1 VSYPGVVPFNDVG
14 FQKVL
19 VTQCLFQVEVEVLG
33 VALSAWFHD
42 EAVAEGG
49 CLETPP

>member
-19 VTQCLFQVEVEVLG
+19 AAQCLFQVEVEVLR

-42 EAVAEGG
+42 KAVAKGG
-49 CLETPP
+49 YLKTPP